1 MIEAT
6 HLTWREKEEGTP
18 RLIGR
23 LWWDGI
29 MVRKGFLEE
38 LMPELSSKGRMRKK
52 MQRGQYGVP
61 SIGHKQHVM
70 CVRTTS
76 S

>member
-1 MIEAT
+1 MEIEDNTVVNPMIEAT
-6 HLTWREKEEGTP
+6 HLTWREKEEGAL

-52 MQRGQYGVP
+52 CRG
-61 SIGHKQHVM
+61 
-70 CVRTTS
+70 VRTAFPA
-76 S
+76 